1 MKSVKIIFGVA
12 ATALLLALGCF
23 LAFLFVP
30 DKGNVAGSDSK
41 VEEPPVEELSFE
53 EQAELEIERF
63 HKEYGLDISME
74 EMVKEL
80 EIRREYEST
89 YLRSYALE
97 EVFLVDGETDLETG
111 DQGDNSYTDMID
123 KIQQYVKKYHVDES
137 RYASMTAE
145 EELHA
150 LEVEYGPL
158 ESESMEDTGWSSKE
172 WDLSKDMEVT
182 NTEESGQ
189 KVPEEMD
196 DRSMTEE

>member
-1 MKSVKIIFGVA
+1 MKSIKIIFGVA
-12 ATALLLALGCF
+12 AIALFLALGCF

-30 DKGNVAGSDSK
+30 DKGNAAGSDSK
-41 VEEPPVEELSFE
+41 VEEPPVEELSIE

-89 YLRSYALE
+89 YLKSYALE
-97 EVFLVDGETDLETG
+97 EVFLADGENDLETG
-111 DQGDNSYTDMID
+111 DRGDNSYTDMID

-158 ESESMEDTGWSSKE
+158 ESESMEDTGRSSKE
-172 WDLSKDMEVT
+172 WDLSKDTEVT
-182 NTEESGQ
+182 KNEESGQ
-189 KVPEEMD
+189 KVTEEMD

>member
-1 MKSVKIIFGVA
+1 MKSIKIIFGVA

-41 VEEPPVEELSFE
+41 VEESPVEELSIE

-89 YLRSYALE
+89 YLKSYALE
-97 EVFLVDGETDLETG
+97 EVFLADGETDLETG

-123 KIQQYVKKYHVDES
+123 KIQQYVTKYHVDES

-158 ESESMEDTGWSSKE
+158 ESESMEDTGRSFKE

-196 DRSMTEE
+196 DQSMTEE

>member
-1 MKSVKIIFGVA
+1 MKSIKIIFGVA

-41 VEEPPVEELSFE
+41 VEESPVEELSIE

-89 YLRSYALE
+89 YLKSYALE
-97 EVFLVDGETDLETG
+97 EVFLADGETDLETG
-111 DQGDNSYTDMID
+111 DRGDNSYTDMID
-123 KIQQYVKKYHVDES
+123 KIQQYVTKYHVDES

-158 ESESMEDTGWSSKE
+158 ESENMEDTGWSSKE